1 MARSALHPK
10 EHPGICLFTISVATL
25 TVYWIIVYEMWAR
38 LQKMMLVHCW
48 RNLDD
53 AECHEPVSSSEL
65 WTELLDAFAVIIIY
79 GVLPACLL
87 IGIWAAGF
95 TWRAGWRVFV
105 RPGFCMIYA
114 ICGFLIV
121 LVEHLCE
128 FFDRYFDKEQPGEW
142 LLVRM
147 FWPTVRATFSTY
159 AFCNMF
165 CVIRIFDA
173 INGRVRARR
182 R

>member
-1 MARSALHPK
+1 LHPK

-25 TVYWIIVYEMWAR
+25 TVYWIIVYEM
-38 LQKMMLVHCW
+38 

-65 WTELLDAFAVIIIY
+65 WTEFLDAFAVIIIY

-87 IGIWAAGF
+87 IGIWTAGF
-95 TWRAGWRVFV
+95 TWQAGWRVFV

-114 ICGFLIV
+114 ICGFLFV

-128 FFDRYFDKEQPGEW
+128 FFDRYLDKEQPDEW

-165 CVIRIFDA
+165 CVIRIFDG